1 MRQVPALDATPCGI
15 VGDGRVA
22 RHFHHDFTLLGLSVF
37 LWSRRVPA
45 PPPPEALASCRTV
58 LLLIRDDA
66 IVSTLLWV
74 NVFDEVRVRSLIP
87 ASAAHPFLAR
97 VAAKLTSDGIGGPD
111 RTGLPWRY
119 RGDSREPAGALEG
132 DPFHAVCSAAREG
145 L

>member
-66 IVSTLLWV
+66 IASTLLWV
-74 NVFDEVRVRSLIP
+74 NVFDELRVRSGIP

-97 VAAKLTSDGIGGPD
+97 VAAKLTGDGLGA
-111 RTGLPWRY
+111 RTGPVS
-119 RGDSREPAGALEG
+119 RGDTGAIAANLRALEG
-132 DPFHAVCSAAREG
+132 DPFHFCSAVREG